1 MIIRDMAA
9 LSAITKAKCE
19 KLFDMEGGYVLDF
32 STASFD
38 TFIADKIGVD
48 TTIGDYRPLSKAK
61 KLRLLWRNEP
71 DNKIGKLILDLC
83 EHAEAMYYTHGRL
96 DDEKRGTLSD
106 LRVDG
111 QRLMGQDIALELPQV
126 KEDTLESLQEDIKVS
141 LARNAPEFV
150 LDRLHTFATK
160 MLRNLCSKN
169 GIDVTDDK
177 GNHLPL
183 HSLSGM
189 LAKHYAQ
196 HPVVQSE
203 FSVSAIKSSISL
215 FDKYNTIRNQQSY
228 AHDNEVLA
236 KMESDYIVRVIAA
249 TLTFIDNVE
258 KHIQKKK
265 VVEVEPIFSN
275 VDDLPF

>member
-1 MIIRDMAA
+1 MAA

-111 QRLMGQDIALELPQV
+111 QRLMGQDIALELLLNCLKSKKIPSNRCKKTSKCLWQ
-126 KEDTLESLQEDIKVS
+126 EMLQ
-141 LARNAPEFV
+141 
-150 LDRLHTFATK
+150 
-160 MLRNLCSKN
+160 
-169 GIDVTDDK
+169 
-177 GNHLPL
+177 
-183 HSLSGM
+183 
-189 LAKHYAQ
+189 
-196 HPVVQSE
+196 
-203 FSVSAIKSSISL
+203 SL
-215 FDKYNTIRNQQSY
+215 FSTGYIPLRLKCSEIYVQ
-228 AHDNEVLA
+228 
-236 KMESDYIVRVIAA
+236 KMGLMLPMIRVIISHYIAC
-249 TLTFIDNVE
+249 LECWPNIMLN
-258 KHIQKKK
+258 ILWYSQ
-265 VVEVEPIFSN
+265 SS
-275 VDDLPF
+275 L